1 MEHSPSRSRGSSVHH
16 QEGGSTPGT
25 RQTSRGSDRSSYE
38 AHSLAEQRA
47 REQAMDL
54 VIAAAKSGLLEAV
67 AERAADYTDERV
79 WKLLRKRWRPHR
91 CRQLAK
97 LARAILDGK
106 KKLHQLI
113 GTATDKVLERIGA
126 EPIERLFARKLVE
139 GIPIPFVDT
148 KAIAAARALQLVGMC
163 LCLMQDEL
171 PRCACL
177 ADLVQNEAKDR
188 LTKLL
193 ELAAG
198 DWAKL
203 GQIQPKERE
212 SEDLGQII
220 DLPYPRLHLPPSS
233 SS

>member
-1 MEHSPSRSRGSSVHH
+1 VEHSPNRSRGSSVNH
-16 QEGGSTPGT
+16 QDRGSTPGT
-25 RQTSRGSDRSSYE
+25 GQTPRGSDGSSHE
-38 AHSLAEQRA
+38 AHSPAEQRA
-47 REQAMDL
+47 REQATEL
-54 VIAAAKSGLLEAV
+54 VIAAANLGLLEAV
-67 AERAADYTDERV
+67 AERAVDYTDERV
-79 WKLLRKRWRPHR
+79 WRLLRKKWRPHR

-106 KKLHQLI
+106 KKLHQLV

-139 GIPIPFVDT
+139 GIPIPSVDT

-193 ELAAG
+193 EMAAG
-198 DWAKL
+198 DWVEL

-212 SEDLGQII
+212 SEDSRQVI